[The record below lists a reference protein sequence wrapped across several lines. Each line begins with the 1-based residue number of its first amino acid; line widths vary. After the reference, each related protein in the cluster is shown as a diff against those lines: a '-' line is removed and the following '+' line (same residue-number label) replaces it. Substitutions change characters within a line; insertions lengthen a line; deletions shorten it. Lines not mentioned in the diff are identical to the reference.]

1 MIKFFRHIRKRLLA
15 ESRFSKY
22 MLYAIGEIV
31 LVVIGILIALQINNW
46 NNGEVEKIEEQNLLS
61 NLYSEFEQNLT
72 ILEYDISRIDKVYNA
87 QNLLL
92 EIIQSKNRH
101 TQQQNLDS
109 LLNVSLGH
117 PTWNPSLMI
126 LDDIKNSGRLE
137 VLTSHNLK
145 QHLYKWNSFYTD
157 YLEDIKA
164 SENAYESLINYIND
178 HGDVQLIYDK
188 EAFLIDNNAN
198 NSMLKKRQFINY
210 FTHYMKITSLRR
222 SEFLQA
228 KAIITEFLNETMRQK
243 QTK

>member
-1 MIKFFRHIRKRLLA
+1 MENK
-15 ESRFSKY
+15 SGKY
-22 MLYAIGEIV
+22 LKYAIGEIV

-46 NNGEVEKIEEQNLLS
+46 NNGELEKIEEQNLLS

-92 EIIQSKNRH
+92 EIIQSKNKH

-164 SENAYESLINYIND
+164 SENAYVSLINYIND

-198 NSMLKKRQFINY
+198 HSMLKKRQFINY
-210 FTHYMKITSLRR
+210 FTNYMKITSLRR

-228 KAIITEFLNETMRQK
+228 KAIITEFLNETKLQK
-243 QTK
+243 QTN